1 MLNHNPS
8 LDKLLKQ
15 YQQVSSYLLLIM
27 QKKMNPLYGP
37 LVSGDSFISN
47 FKVFFADTD
56 HAVYLIS
63 KILQNLGVGMK
74 LTRTK

>member
-1 MLNHNPS
+1 
-8 LDKLLKQ
+8 
-15 YQQVSSYLLLIM
+15 
-27 QKKMNPLYGP
+27 MNPLYGP

-63 KILQNLGVGMK
+63 KILQNLGVVMK
-74 LTRTK
+74 LTRTNKTKLKGIKKS